1 MPTGPVVIE
10 SPAGLSGDSLQGP
23 EGLSPHL
30 ERQVGPGRKAA
41 EVPELPAG
49 DIGPECARSIGVYSF
64 LPKCLSTADTTDWE
78 SRVCKLFP

>member
-10 SPAGLSGDSLQGP
+10 SPAGLSGDSFQGP

-30 ERQVGPGRKAA
+30 EREVGPGKKAA

-49 DIGPECARSIGVYSF
+49 DIGRVCEVDGVYIF
-64 LPKCLSTADTTDWE
+64 HPKCLSTADTA
-78 SRVCKLFP
+78 